1 MRVIRIGEVN
11 MSLIDETWA
20 KENED
25 KHIFPEI
32 SDEADSYYKKRN
44 SETTYMMEYFFKT
57 VAELEKALVEYSGVS
72 SDGQILK
79 MLAIEICENRYVTG
93 QEKCVK
99 KEPGKVLEE
108 DTQGTELPEFVY
120 IF

>member
-1 MRVIRIGEVN
+1 

-25 KHIFPEI
+25 KHIFFFF

-44 SETTYMMEYFFKT
+44 SETTYMMEYSFRT
-57 VAELEKALVEYSGVS
+57 VAELEKALMEYGGILPDV
-72 SDGQILK
+72 QILK
-79 MLAIEICENRYVTG
+79 MLAIEICENRYMAG
-93 QEKCVK
+93 HEQYG
-99 KEPGKVLEE
+99 KEDLSKVSEE
-108 DTQGTELPEFVY
+108 DAQASELPEFVY

>member
-1 MRVIRIGEVN
+1 

-25 KHIFPEI
+25 KHIFPGI

-44 SETTYMMEYFFKT
+44 SETTYMMEYSFRT
-57 VAELEKALVEYSGVS
+57 VAELEKALLDYSGVS
-72 SDGQILK
+72 SDARILK
-79 MLAIEICENRYVTG
+79 MLAIEICENRYMAG
-93 QEKCVK
+93 QEKCGQ
-99 KEPGKVLEE
+99 EDSNIVLEQ
-108 DTQGTELPEFVY
+108 DIQGTELPEFVY